1 MDEIQSYF
9 ATLASN
15 AASTLRA
22 RHPSMP
28 ADALSVAN
36 TGQQAQMTG
45 WQAVAV
51 HPLQSLETGY
61 QAVVRRLTATASGD
75 DARKDAE
82 HQALSRFF
90 LLTTDKPRLLNVDDD
105 GIDADLRRWP
115 LIDDELDAIKSRLHL
130 ARRLINE
137 PSADRSP
144 LGEMGTVVD
153 RAVSLL
159 MRMAPGKSTDAMAPE
174 LQKAAKYLGFPDNT
188 EPADIARRWIYERQ
202 NVSQRDDLLALAD
215 ELESKLVRPL
225 SDPGNVVASS
235 RSLYN
240 ISAFY
245 LYRLMHRFHGGSSI
259 EAMTHAIKQEAS
271 GLVTGS
277 MHPAQLEW
285 LCAWHEKQIA
295 ALGAQL
301 DNLSRKL
308 QAKFGRPGPVLR
320 FYLKGGRAMFTA
332 LGTPRLGT
340 NDWDTGVLI
349 DPELP
354 AEAWYTAFAAV
365 NDTVIKTLDE
375 LRYGYTELLYGNKAA
390 LAAPATATL
399 AAVVPRDEDEEP
411 NEYTL
416 AGAQAE
422 ALAEAAQDTRAPQ
435 SQLTLMSMAGLQAA
449 ASGTARPTGINGELI
464 DIGISTRS
472 SVELREHWAHVTVTK
487 TKGVSGALVPVPQL
501 GFFVDDFSTI
511 LRDAVET
518 PETVDRKL
526 AKRLDRLGLVLQ
538 SGGDAITG
546 VVAEKLARLK
556 QQVPKTIGALKPVD
570 STAEGR
576 LQIWTLDALLESLD
590 VDAPGHRS
598 WGEALDTYVA
608 SLVTSGQLYDE
619 RSDVLKSIWA
629 RISDEFESASDKGAN
644 ARKLLGVFTG
654 TRALVSTIAK
664 DLKRLEIAFGLPDLG
679 KPLPT
684 GAWELV
690 SNIVTALAPTPR
702 HVTGA
707 NATVA
712 IVGAFAARLHLLHA
726 GLSSE
731 LADGTWPVEQIE
743 LELWLTPSSLPQSVQ
758 ILNQLATRLGSLAG
772 RIETKTVGEAES
784 AVLLVI
790 PKPGVVSPA
799 TVIEDSQP
807 VLATVSV
814 VDASLRSGQVNDS
827 INGWPVTPARVLA
840 LRFLEAAAAAEDYG
854 IRQLRRNSMKL
865 IVNEILGR
873 QLE

>member
-1 MDEIQSYF
+1 MS
-9 ATLASN
+9 
-15 AASTLRA
+15 
-22 RHPSMP
+22 

-36 TGQQAQMTG
+36 TGQQSQMTG
-45 WQAVAV
+45 WQSVAV

-61 QAVVRRLTATASGD
+61 QAVVRRLSAATSGD
-75 DARKDAE
+75 DARKEAE

-90 LLTTDKPRLLNVDDD
+90 VLTADKPRLLNVDDG
-105 GIDADLRRWP
+105 GIEEDLRRWP
-115 LIDDELDAIKSRLHL
+115 LIDDELHAIESQLHL
-130 ARRLINE
+130 ARRLITE

-144 LGEMGTVVD
+144 LGEMCTVVD

-159 MRMAPGKSTDAMAPE
+159 MRMAPGNSSGAMAPE
-174 LQKAAKYLGFPDNT
+174 LKKAATYLGFPNNT
-188 EPADIARRWIYERQ
+188 APADIARRWINERQ
-202 NVSQRDDLLALAD
+202 NVSQPEALTALAD

-259 EAMTHAIKQEAS
+259 EAMTDAIKKEAS

-277 MHPAQLEW
+277 MHPAQLAW
-285 LCAWHEKQIA
+285 LSAWHESQIA
-295 ALGAQL
+295 ALGAKL

-308 QAKFGRPGPVLR
+308 QAKFGRSGPVLR
-320 FYLKGGRAMFTA
+320 FYLKGGRAMYTA
-332 LGTPRLGT
+332 LGTPQLGT

-375 LRYGYTELLYGNKAA
+375 LRYGYTQLLYDNTAA
-390 LAAPATATL
+390 LAAPAGATLTAT
-399 AAVVPRDEDEEP
+399 VPHEEEEP
-411 NEYTL
+411 NEYTV

-435 SQLTLMSMAGLQAA
+435 SQLKLMSMAGLQAA
-449 ASGTARPTGINGELI
+449 ADGTARPTGINGELI

-487 TKGVSGALVPVPQL
+487 TKGVSDEQVPVPQL

-526 AKRLDRLGLVLQ
+526 ARRLERLDLVLQ
-538 SGGDAITG
+538 SGSDAIAG

-556 QQVPKTIGALKPVD
+556 QRIPKTIGALRPVD
-570 STAEGR
+570 STTDGR
-576 LQIWTLDALLESLD
+576 LQIWTLDALLESLR
-590 VDAPGHRS
+590 VDAPGRQS
-598 WGEALDTYVA
+598 WGEAIDTYVE
-608 SLVTSGQLYDE
+608 SLVASGQLYDE
-619 RSDVLKSIWA
+619 RSEVLKSIWA
-629 RISDEFESASDKGAN
+629 RISNEFESASDKGAN

-654 TRALVSTIAK
+654 TRALVSTIVK
-664 DLKRLEIAFGLPDLG
+664 DLKRLEIAFGLPHLG
-679 KPLPT
+679 QPLPAGT
-684 GAWELV
+684 WGLV
-690 SNIVTALAPTPR
+690 SNIVTALAPTTHP
-702 HVTGA
+702 VTGD

-712 IVGAFAARLHLLHA
+712 IVGALAARLHLLHA
-726 GLSSE
+726 GLPSE

-743 LELWLTPSSLPQSVQ
+743 LELWLTPSRLPQSMEF
-758 ILNQLATRLGSLAG
+758 LKQLATRLRPLKQDF
-772 RIETKTVGEAES
+772 ETKIVGEAES

-790 PKPGVVSPA
+790 LKPNIVSPA
-799 TVIEDSQP
+799 TVIEDSRP

-840 LRFLEAAAAAEDYG
+840 LQLLDAAAAAEDYG